1 MNVIVTIESKPW
13 RVCILAIERI
23 LSTPSIGN
31 FETEKGKK
39 EENKEKWRIDR
50 GWRRKRKREAGKN
63 ENCTDTS
70 VSGIFCFS
78 CHRWRL
84 KGHHRK
90 FHTRAD
96 YRYHI
101 PLNFLSFYFTANLH
115 RPLYRASLRYCSLTK
130 ANGITDESVNWTLFF
145 FFFFFYFY
153 FFFFSLLN
161 HFRWSVYSRVRVSA
175 STRYNVTLYLDRKT
189 RKNENTLFRV
199 PVILPVVNE
208 RNLALRYKIYVHVHA
223 QILNV
228 WKLHLK
234 NLKKVGNVEW
244 RAWNWRTSE
253 KNSNRNW
260 INERVMIKLYRGQ
273 VAKLFPRRGSKGRKT
288 ICKVKQNVRVLVCSY
303 PGWRANSKTEYV
315 GEKVGEVE
323 KAGTFCWWK
332 CQEHNISAFPALKN
346 SDCSYVDVRLHLRAR
361 IIKLEEYR

>member
-13 RVCILAIERI
+13 RVCILAIECI

-145 FFFFFYFY
+145 FFFFFFYFY
-153 FFFFSLLN
+153 FFFSLSLTTSVEACIAVCEFPLRRDTTWLYTWIGRQGKTKIRYFELRSYFRSWTN
-161 HFRWSVYSRVRVSA
+161 ETSHFV
-175 STRYNVTLYLDRKT
+175 TRYMYTCTLKFWT
-189 RKNENTLFRV
+189 FENCTW
-199 PVILPVVNE
+199 
-208 RNLALRYKIYVHVHA
+208 KI
-223 QILNV
+223 
-228 WKLHLK
+228 
-234 NLKKVGNVEW
+234 
-244 RAWNWRTSE
+244 
-253 KNSNRNW
+253 
-260 INERVMIKLYRGQ
+260 
-273 VAKLFPRRGSKGRKT
+273 
-288 ICKVKQNVRVLVCSY
+288 
-303 PGWRANSKTEYV
+303 
-315 GEKVGEVE
+315 
-323 KAGTFCWWK
+323 
-332 CQEHNISAFPALKN
+332 
-346 SDCSYVDVRLHLRAR
+346 
-361 IIKLEEYR
+361 